1 MVFRKT
7 RFGGPCAIALRLSQG
22 IAPAMPDNA
31 VIGTYLPGTIPYDCG
46 LDFAA
51 RGGCGEC
58 RQGTRGIEAL
68 GFEFVGYLLG
78 DLMATTLI
86 DQCDD

>member
-1 MVFRKT
+1 MPLSERIYREQSHV
-7 RFGGPCAIALRLSQG
+7 IA
-22 IAPAMPDNA
+22 A
-31 VIGTYLPGTIPYDCG
+31 

-68 GFEFVGYLLG
+68 SFEFVGYLLG
-78 DLMATTLI
+78 DFMATTLI

>member
-1 MVFRKT
+1 MPLSERIY
-7 RFGGPCAIALRLSQG
+7 REQSHMIA
-22 IAPAMPDNA
+22 A
-31 VIGTYLPGTIPYDCG
+31 

-68 GFEFVGYLLG
+68 GFEFVGYLL
-78 DLMATTLI
+78 AI
-86 DQCDD
+86 S